1 MALGS
6 DQVLVHT
13 GKCSKT
19 TEIYPQHNVLLP
31 ILRILILLSLYFI
44 IEVQVIRIMGKQH
57 ALIYLGQTHGYFL
70 FPLFFLSQRPGVA
83 DKLHDYLFIKHFHLC
98 SPMVFLIKQWN
109 LPAFFPGGGGRP
121 FTTPQC
127 IVSQYWNIWTTT
139 FSYISNGSITLLIP
153 TPDVLSSHI
162 LSHSRFFSP
171 KWSLCLSHPLLP
183 VFSFKSPLRLEQTYW
198 LSKCLSSNSCLKVT
212 PVRSLP
218 EMYMSYLPIEPF
230 TIMF

>member
-109 LPAFFPGGGGRP
+109 LPAFFPGGGQ
-121 FTTPQC
+121 TIYHTS
-127 IVSQYWNIWTTT
+127 VY
-139 FSYISNGSITLLIP
+139 
-153 TPDVLSSHI
+153 
-162 LSHSRFFSP
+162 
-171 KWSLCLSHPLLP
+171 CLSILKYLNHNFFLY
-183 VFSFKSPLRLEQTYW
+183 FKW
-198 LSKCLSSNSCLKVT
+198 LHNSSNPDAWCPLFPH
-212 PVRSLP
+212 PVP
-218 EMYMSYLPIEPF
+218 FPILF
-230 TIMF
+230 S